1 MLEIKCP
8 NCEAKTKGLVRDYLQ
23 WRSDRRICP
32 NCGVQLE
39 ISNPILCFGL
49 CGLVFGF
56 VVGSS
61 YYWSFGNACP
71 PFFWRKWL
79 SLVMAILICW
89 IVLPVI
95 VRAIGRW
102 QVLASGQKSIVWSR
116 VIAVSLSALAIAFG
130 ITYCI
135 VRLTFEAVVR

>member
-1 MLEIKCP
+1 MFEIKCP
-8 NCEAKTKGLVRDYLQ
+8 NCEANIKGLVRDYLQ
-23 WRSDRRICP
+23 WRSDRRKCP
-32 NCGVQLE
+32 SCGAQLE
-39 ISNPILCFGL
+39 ISNAIFCFGL

-61 YYWSFGNACP
+61 YYWSFGNEWIA
-71 PFFWRKWL
+71 
-79 SLVMAILICW
+79 LVIAILICW

-102 QVLASGQKSIVWSR
+102 QVLASKQGGSVKKRSWSQIVPVSI
-116 VIAVSLSALAIAFG
+116 SALAIAFG
-130 ITYCI
+130 ITYCV